1 MPTKLEIFA
10 SEQAND
16 GKIILY
22 PEGMFYKAYEKSAF
36 LLCTKV
42 HPFKV
47 SARPLKGLD
56 EPLVSVGFP
65 FSSLEKFAAGMKVNQ
80 SGGGGY

>member
-10 SEQAND
+10 AEQAND

-36 LLCTKV
+36 LLCTRV

-47 SARPLKGLD
+47 SARPLKGLE

-65 FSSLEKFAAGMKVNQ
+65 FSSLEKFSSGMILDKSVCVW
-80 SGGGGY
+80 G